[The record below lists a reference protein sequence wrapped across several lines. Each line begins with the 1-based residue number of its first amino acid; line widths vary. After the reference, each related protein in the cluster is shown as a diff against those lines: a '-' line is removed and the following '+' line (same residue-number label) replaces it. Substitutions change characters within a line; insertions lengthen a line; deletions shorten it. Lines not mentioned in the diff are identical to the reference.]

1 MRKLIDAIAIF
12 AGAVSLGFVVTGGIL
27 YANRDAI
34 RADIEGRVKESVLG
48 ALDFDMPGMPGAPG
62 GGVPTLP
69 GI

>member
-1 MRKLIDAIAIF
+1 MQKLINVIALF
-12 AGAVSLGFVVTGGIL
+12 AGAVSLGFVVTGGVL

-34 RADIEGRVKESVLG
+34 KANIEGQIKDSVLG
-48 ALDFDMPGMPGAPG
+48 ALDFDVPSMPGAPG